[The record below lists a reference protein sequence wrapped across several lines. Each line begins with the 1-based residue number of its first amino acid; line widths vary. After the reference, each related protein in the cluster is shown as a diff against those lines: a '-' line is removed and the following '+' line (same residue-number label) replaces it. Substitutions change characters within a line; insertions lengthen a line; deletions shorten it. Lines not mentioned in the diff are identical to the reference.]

1 MANNEDDIKIVF
13 GAEADES
20 SAEQTGKKLRKSV
33 EKGFGD
39 DGRIKVPVD
48 ITVPIDNTKKK
59 LTEAQKDITSE
70 ISKMMAKGFSASGK
84 DIDNLTSKFNTF
96 TKALDSAGKGRQ
108 NKIFR
113 EIRRQVEELQK
124 AYKAL
129 RTETNSTKSYTPKA
143 TNTRKST
150 RKTAEDRYLDQ
161 QEQYSKRAQGAGER
175 AELNRELD
183 EVRKNKSNVPSS
195 GNIGPG
201 KTNEHLM
208 RLSEYSA
215 HGSNWATELAKVL
228 KEEIAKSAKTLVTY
242 IDPNYKTRTKNGRAT
257 NEQEFLTDTMKDVRK
272 QLKKSI
278 AQLEAGSEDITL
290 DTLKEQAAVIK
301 VLTRALGKTT
311 EDAEKAISSAIQSRY
326 SDNSNRR
333 LGGTDL
339 EEGQEKGVGP
349 GHENTQKLV
358 AELYKAM
365 KQWDNEVFADKIA
378 KEITLG
384 LDKTDRKTTSQSSQT
399 VENIQSSAEFRAELN
414 RLNGTT
420 EEVFNA
426 IRDGTVQTAN
436 VNRSVKIGNTKEAV
450 EDDAAEKISKEHK
463 DIDRD
468 TARTVKQDAATGF
481 NTDAKA
487 NELITLV
494 RSILQQIQGIA
505 PKNKKGEDIEKSQ
518 KDTEENVQ
526 EIAKDKT
533 PSATSEAQVKNLKDY
548 SMEMQKAWD
557 TYEQS
562 IDPLRAQMALTPVA
576 GTFKNYYEGTDVVN
590 RQRRTKE
597 IEEER
602 KRQLEEAS
610 KSDEVQKSTI
620 YASPLRQGFWKSLEG
635 AFEDLT
641 GVTRKYEEV
650 LKANADKQDEMAA
663 ERIKIYGLNN
673 GRNPNDTGDIAGMR
687 RILQLYRTNKASI
700 EQNPELAQKI
710 RLTPGREVDTTELTK
725 ALNDALSGK
734 NMRNAQMG
742 GSIPRQILGGLTG
755 FIGMPSL
762 EKSRAQADGL
772 NQIMGNINKALQSV
786 LINIQTKETELK
798 GMEERGDVKFN
809 KEGYIEKGTSAAYKT
824 LADLEEEKLVL
835 DSIKADL
842 LANDEI
848 VKRTGG
854 RFSSLVKNLNYTSP
868 VLKENNGILRNI
880 NSGLDKN
887 GKALKFQTRM
897 AEILNYTFQLMSRSI
912 GQMIKNWLSMINPI
926 NVIKRLF
933 NDFGS
938 YNVKWQRTMNVIKNN
953 FREIILP
960 FMDKI
965 AQTLVNIIGFL
976 DIISMKI
983 QEAFGFTPI
992 SLFDQK
998 NANDFKKTYEE
1009 ISNITA
1015 GFDELHDIGSNPE
1028 NDADNLLG
1036 DIYKPELSQEWID
1049 LANKIGDLFAGII
1062 KGDLGF
1068 GEVMKTIL
1076 SLLGETLAIIAKKLW
1091 DWFKTTDFG
1100 KWLIENWKTV
1110 LATILALFLGWKLLK
1125 IFGPTLL
1132 SVIGGA
1138 FKSLLTKVGGW
1149 MTTLLGSS
1157 GFGSGILMAFQ
1168 TLFAGGKYSLIG
1180 TLKEMFTNSAAI
1192 TQAGS
1197 WGSMIGFALV
1207 KGLVGVLS
1215 IALGG
1220 KMVTD
1225 AFDSAADKTSYNIG
1239 LEQSGGNKEDK
1250 QNIGGDV
1257 LKGAA
1262 GGAAIGFGI
1271 GQIVPV
1277 IGPLVGA
1284 AIGAVAGALTTS
1296 LAPAFE
1302 AVEVA
1307 ARNANNEM
1315 QKIEYYEGTVQ
1326 GAKTQV
1332 DELTELMNM
1341 SNDTLQ
1347 AQSEKVYALGEKYGV
1362 SKTYL
1367 DSLVQAMKD
1376 GNYNSEMAI
1385 GLNSDLM
1392 TALSQLDWY
1401 YQNNESVTNKL
1412 TEAKKKLQQEE
1423 LNLAI
1428 AQDISAGNFELA
1440 TARIEY
1446 AMASGLYTTEE
1457 AAKKMAAVLK
1467 ETSYTEGQELLKNVS
1482 PELEKKFTDYNEI
1495 TTDQLRYYA
1504 DKFHK
1509 ASTEERT
1516 EMLNNFTPEVR
1527 NKFLGY
1533 LGATEEFKR
1542 DYIDYYNEANEEV
1555 KGIITDPDV
1564 TKEMEKAGEKNAEA
1578 LRKGLQ
1584 NATTWDKFR
1593 AWWADVL
1600 PGGKTS
1606 DDIYIEVG
1614 SRSTS
1619 LQTASYA
1626 VGTNYVPNDGLAYL
1640 HQGEAVI
1647 PKKYNQPYQP
1657 NTTDQAYISQMIDTM
1672 RALDA
1677 TIQQGIEVRGEFKQ
1691 RGTDLVATVKK
1702 VENRKGNQPLN
1713 NAVFAR

>member
-1 MANNEDDIKIVF
+1 MAENNDANLNIEVNAVANKQ
-13 GAEADES
+13 
-20 SAEQTGKKLRKSV
+20 SAEQAVNELVSGVQKASNK
-33 EKGFGD
+33 
-39 DGRIKVPVD
+39 GRIEVPVD

-59 LTEAQKDITSE
+59 LTKAQEDITSE

-84 DIDNLTSKFNTF
+84 DIDTLTSKFDKF

-124 AYKAL
+124 SYKAL
-129 RTETNSTKSYTPKA
+129 KTETNSAKPYTPKA
-143 TNTRKST
+143 TNTKKST
-150 RKTAEDRYLDQ
+150 RQTARDRYLDQ

-326 SDNSNRR
+326 SDSSNRR

-384 LDKTDRKTTSQSSQT
+384 LDKTDRRTTSQSSQT

-426 IRDGTVQTAN
+426 VRDGTTQTAN

-450 EDDAAEKISKEHK
+450 EDDAAEKISKEHR

-487 NELITLV
+487 DELITLV

-533 PSATSEAQVKNLKDY
+533 PSATSEAQAKNLKDY

-576 GTFKNYYEGTDVVN
+576 GTFKNYYEGTDIVS

-610 KSDEVQKSTI
+610 RSNEVQKSTI
-620 YASPLRQGFWKSLEG
+620 YASPLRQGFWNSLVSTIEDVTG
-635 AFEDLT
+635 A
-641 GVTRKYEEV
+641 TREYEEV

-663 ERIKIYGLNN
+663 ERVKIYGLNN

-710 RLTPGREVDTTELTK
+710 QLTPGIEVDTTEITK
-725 ALNDALSGK
+725 ELNKALSGSQ
-734 NMRNAQMG
+734 MQNAQNG
-742 GSIPRQILGGLTG
+742 GGFWKNFLGFATGGLG
-755 FIGMPSL
+755 YAFMPSL

-798 GMEERGDVKFN
+798 GMEESGQAKFEN
-809 KEGYIEKGTSAAYKT
+809 GYLTSDSTSAAFKT
-824 LADLEEEKLVL
+824 LADLEEEKLVFNT
-835 DSIKADL
+835 IRADL

-848 VKRTGG
+848 IKRTGG
-854 RFSSLVKNLNYTSP
+854 RFSSLVKNLKFTSP

-912 GQMIKNWLSMINPI
+912 GQAFKNLLSMINPF
-926 NVIKRLF
+926 NVIRNLF
-933 NDFGS
+933 NDFSS

-998 NANDFKKTYEE
+998 NANEFKKTYEE
-1009 ISNITA
+1009 ITGVTA
-1015 GFDELHDIGSNPE
+1015 SFDELHDIGSNPE

-1049 LANKIGDLFAGII
+1049 LANKIGDLFAGVI

-1068 GEVMKTIL
+1068 GEAMATIL
-1076 SLLGETLAIIAKKLW
+1076 GLLGETLALIGKAIW
-1091 DWFKTTDFG
+1091 DWFKETAIG
-1100 KWLIENWKTV
+1100 KWIIEHWKGL
-1110 LATILALFLGWKLLK
+1110 LATLLALFIGWQLLK

-1132 SVIGGA
+1132 GVIGNA
-1138 FKSLLTKVGGW
+1138 FKSLGSLIWTGLSTVGNK
-1149 MTTLLGSS
+1149 LLDALCGTQ
-1157 GFGSGILMAFQ
+1157 FGSDMVRGFKAMFNSGGMIGTFK
-1168 TLFAGGKYSLIG
+1168 AGGAALG
-1180 TLKEMFTNSAAI
+1180 TIFAQALTAVAGVAI
-1192 TQAGS
+1192 ATG
-1197 WGSMIGFALV
+1197 
-1207 KGLVGVLS
+1207 S
-1215 IALGG
+1215 IATG
-1220 KMVTD
+1220 
-1225 AFDSAADKTSYNIG
+1225 FDIIADDTSYNMG
-1239 LEQSGGNKEDK
+1239 LMANGGNEKDK
-1250 QNIGGDV
+1250 KSGAGGAAV
-1257 LKGAA
+1257 SILGGAA
-1262 GGAAIGFGI
+1262 GGALTGLAIG
-1271 GQIVPV
+1271 
-1277 IGPLVGA
+1277 GPIGA
-1284 AIGAVAGALTTS
+1284 AIGAGIGAIAGVIS
-1296 LAPAFE
+1296 SVLAPAIEE
-1302 AVEVA
+1302 ATVKAKEM
-1307 ARNANNEM
+1307 NNEM
-1315 QKIEYYEGTVQ
+1315 QKIEYYEGAVQ
-1326 GAKTQV
+1326 GASTQV
-1332 DELTELMNM
+1332 SNFSELLDL
-1341 SNDTLQ
+1341 SNQALQ
-1347 AQSEKVYALGEKYGV
+1347 TQTDKVYALGEKYGV
-1362 SKTYL
+1362 SKTTL
-1367 DSLVQAMKD
+1367 DGLVQSIKD
-1376 GNYNSEMAI
+1376 GNYNTELAA
-1385 GLNSDLM
+1385 GLNGELAG
-1392 TALSQLDWY
+1392 ALEQLDWH
-1401 YQNNESVTNKL
+1401 YQNNAGLTDKL
-1412 TEAKKKLQQEE
+1412 TEAKRKLQKAEMD
-1423 LNLAI
+1423 LAI
-1428 AQDISAGNFELA
+1428 AQDVEAGNFELA
-1440 TARIEY
+1440 AARVEVAY
-1446 AMASGLYTTEE
+1446 ASNVYTVDE
-1457 AAKKMAAVLK
+1457 ATKKMTQLIK
-1467 ETSYTEGQELLKNVS
+1467 EGSADQRSEILQNMS
-1482 PELEKKFTDYNEI
+1482 PELRENWNDYYTTTESGFEELAEVYDKLKESEREALLQDLDPELDKK
-1495 TTDQLRYYA
+1495 L
-1504 DKFHK
+1504 
-1509 ASTEERT
+1509 EER
-1516 EMLNNFTPEVR
+1516 NQII
-1527 NKFLGY
+1527 K
-1533 LGATEEFKR
+1533 KR
-1542 DYIDYYNEANEEV
+1542 VDEANGFLRFLDIGNDG
-1555 KGIITDPDV
+1555 KIFGISYIGHDI
-1564 TKEMEKAGEKNAEA
+1564 
-1578 LRKGLQ
+1578 
-1584 NATTWDKFR
+1584 
-1593 AWWADVL
+1593 
-1600 PGGKTS
+1600 PG
-1606 DDIYIEVG
+1606 
-1614 SRSTS
+1614 
-1619 LQTASYA
+1619 YA

-1657 NTTDQAYISQMIDTM
+1657 NSTDQAYIGQMIDTM

-1702 VENRKGNQPLN
+1702 VENRNGNQPLN
-1713 NAVFAR
+1713 NSVFAR